1 MFWCCAERTS
11 GANLFQQVNQAPVPI
26 ALTFLAITIATLV
39 PMYRGVKRSGT
50 GIWTPDAELWNGRT
64 AMIGMVAV
72 VLNTWV
78 RGHVF

>member
-1 MFWCCAERTS
+1 MS

-26 ALTFLAITIATLV
+26 ALTFLAITIASLV

>member
-1 MFWCCAERTS
+1 M
-11 GANLFQQVNQAPVPI
+11 PI

-39 PMYRGVKRSGT
+39 PIYRGVKRSGT

-64 AMIGMVAV
+64 AMIGMVAL